1 MLTCLC
7 CVVNPSFFIGPMAPG
22 WRTEKP
28 RMRALSTGFLIYNL
42 LHPDAPLADKPLV
55 IDVRD
60 VARACALALKAPPTS
75 VVGQKRFPLS
85 GSFLPYKEV
94 IEYIAHERPELAAR
108 LNKAAAS
115 SGQAPLQI
123 IDNSRAEAVLGLE
136 FTPWKKTVL
145 DSVDYLVELEKDWLS
160 KGWEPTKEFV
170 RV

>member
-1 MLTCLC
+1 MLRYLSCA
-7 CVVNPSFFIGPMAPG
+7 VNPSFFIGPMAPG

-28 RMRALSTGFLIYNL
+28 RMGALSTSFLIYNL
-42 LHPDAPLADKPLV
+42 LHPDGPLTDKPLV

-60 VARACALALKAPPTS
+60 VARACTLALKAPPTS

-85 GSFLPYKEV
+85 SSFLPYKDV
-94 IEYIAHERPELAAR
+94 VEYIAHERPELAGR

-115 SGQAPLQI
+115 SGPPPPQI
-123 IDNSRAEAVLGLE
+123 IDTSRAEAVLGLE

-145 DSVDYLVELEKDWLS
+145 DSVDYLVGLEKDWLS